1 MVRNLCPTIQILSE
15 FQSADISKNV
25 VVWVCCSSLATLD
38 SICAKL
44 KLEIEPDWKAR
55 RVQLHC
61 SACWVA
67 SSLGNVKK
75 ANCIIFPF
83 PWPGPKNAGKFAK
96 SRKKKLSSAIASGVQ
111 DTCLSHQRESNQ
123 TDILFSINQVSKAR
137 QSTSFD
143 INAVVTVVELM
154 HSFLMEY
161 HKSRFNAAKI
171 MAAVLTGEVS
181 SLPAFPWA

>member
-1 MVRNLCPTIQILSE
+1 MARAKECSK
-15 FQSADISKNV
+15 ISQ
-25 VVWVCCSSLATLD
+25 
-38 SICAKL
+38 
-44 KLEIEPDWKAR
+44 EE
-55 RVQLHC
+55 Q
-61 SACWVA
+61 
-67 SSLGNVKK
+67 KK
-75 ANCIIFPF
+75 WSF
-83 PWPGPKNAGKFAK
+83 
-96 SRKKKLSSAIASGVQ
+96 AIASGIQ
-111 DTCLSHQRESNQ
+111 DTCLSHQRESDQ

-171 MAAVLTGEVS
+171 MAAVLPGEVS

>member
-1 MVRNLCPTIQILSE
+1 MEDEKGS
-15 FQSADISKNV
+15 
-25 VVWVCCSSLATLD
+25 SSLL
-38 SICAKL
+38 CL
-44 KLEIEPDWKAR
+44 
-55 RVQLHC
+55 
-61 SACWVA
+61 
-67 SSLGNVKK
+67 LGCFLSGLCKK
-75 ANCIIFPF
+75 VNCLVFPF
-83 PWPGPKNAGKFAK
+83 PWPGPKNAGKLAK
-96 SRKKKLSSAIASGVQ
+96 SRGKKWSFAGASGIQ
-111 DTCLSHQRESNQ
+111 DTCLSHQRVRDQ

-181 SLPAFPWA
+181 SLPEFQWA

>member
-1 MVRNLCPTIQILSE
+1 MQENSP
-15 FQSADISKNV
+15 
-25 VVWVCCSSLATLD
+25 
-38 SICAKL
+38 
-44 KLEIEPDWKAR
+44 
-55 RVQLHC
+55 RVE
-61 SACWVA
+61 
-67 SSLGNVKK
+67 KK
-75 ANCIIFPF
+75 M
-83 PWPGPKNAGKFAK
+83 
-96 SRKKKLSSAIASGVQ
+96 SSAIASGVQ

-171 MAAVLTGEVS
+171 MAAALTGEVS
-181 SLPAFPWA
+181 SLPAFPWARNSLDIELIVLLTGINKNF